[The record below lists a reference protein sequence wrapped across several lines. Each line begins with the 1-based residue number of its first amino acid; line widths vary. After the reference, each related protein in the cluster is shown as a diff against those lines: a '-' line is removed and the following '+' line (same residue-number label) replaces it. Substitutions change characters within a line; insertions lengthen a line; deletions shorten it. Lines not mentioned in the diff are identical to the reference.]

1 MSRNGTARIAGVLYI
16 LLVICGLLYLVYIPS
31 LLIDWNDASL
41 TFLNIERSQ
50 GLFKMEILVA
60 IASFLIFILLPLV
73 LFKLLHS
80 INKNAAYLM
89 VLFAWISVPIS
100 FVNILNKFAVLD
112 IIEKAE
118 RTKMTLEVTGHNV
131 MFHLEQY
138 AHGLEIL
145 QIFWGIWLLPFGY
158 LVYKSGFLPKIFGLL
173 LMAGCFGYLT
183 TFLGAFLYEG
193 FSSTILANIA
203 SLPAALGEIGIA
215 FWLLI
220 MGTGKFSFKR
230 AKRSI

>member
-1 MSRNGTARIAGVLYI
+1 MPIIGPSKKSMVKESMSRNGTARIAGVLYI

-100 FVNILNKFAVLD
+100 FVKPNFAV
-112 IIEKAE
+112 
-118 RTKMTLEVTGHNV
+118 
-131 MFHLEQY
+131 
-138 AHGLEIL
+138 
-145 QIFWGIWLLPFGY
+145 
-158 LVYKSGFLPKIFGLL
+158 
-173 LMAGCFGYLT
+173 
-183 TFLGAFLYEG
+183 
-193 FSSTILANIA
+193 
-203 SLPAALGEIGIA
+203 
-215 FWLLI
+215 
-220 MGTGKFSFKR
+220 
-230 AKRSI
+230 